1 VVESKRGIIA
11 ASAIGGVVVVAG
23 IVFLLAPGIVGGI
36 FPSPVNGGDDTNNTT
51 TVASPGEAPKM
62 LLVVLEGDEDS
73 SSAVAQYEAN
83 NTESIQLASNA
94 HVRFDSSD
102 FRTAEGMKVIAR
114 DMDGGTIQLLR
125 KSYDVNNEFFIN
137 LGKGH
142 YELQVQASWFERGSF
157 VYKFDI
163 MVV

>member
-1 VVESKRGIIA
+1 VVDSKRGIIA

-36 FPSPVNGGDDTNNTT
+36 FPPLADGDDTNNTT
-51 TVASPGEAPKM
+51 TVASPEEAPKM
-62 LLVVLEGDEDS
+62 LLVVLQGDEDS
-73 SSAVAQYEAN
+73 SSPVAQYEAN
-83 NTESIQLASNA
+83 NTEPIQLASNA

-102 FRTAEGMKVIAR
+102 YRTAEGMKVIAR

-163 MVV
+163 MVA

>member
-23 IVFLLAPGIVGGI
+23 IVFMLAPGIVGGI
-36 FPSPVNGGDDTNNTT
+36 FPSLADGDDTNNTT
-51 TVASPGEAPKM
+51 TVASPEEAPKM
-62 LLVVLEGDEDS
+62 LLVVLQGDEDS
-73 SSAVAQYEAN
+73 SSPVAQYEAN
-83 NTESIQLASNA
+83 NTEPIQLASNA

-102 FRTAEGMKVIAR
+102 YRTAEGMKVIAR

-137 LGKGH
+137 LGEGH

>member
-1 VVESKRGIIA
+1 MVESKRGIIA
-11 ASAIGGVVVVAG
+11 ASAIGGAVVVIG
-23 IVFLLAPGIVGGI
+23 IVFMLAPGIASGI
-36 FPSPVNGGDDTNNTT
+36 FPSLVNGDDTNNTT

-62 LLVVLEGDEDS
+62 LLVVLQGDEDS

-83 NTESIQLASNA
+83 NTEPIQLASNA

-102 FRTAEGMKVIAR
+102 YRTAEGMRVIAR

-157 VYKFDI
+157 VYKFNI
-163 MVV
+163 MVA

>member
-1 VVESKRGIIA
+1 MEKSKKGLIA
-11 ASAIGGVVVVAG
+11 ASAIGAIVVAG
-23 IVFLLAPGIVGGI
+23 ILFLLAPTIV
-36 FPSPVNGGDDTNNTT
+36 PPRVDVDDTTKI
-51 TVASPGEAPKM
+51 ASPESPEL
-62 LLVVLEGDEDS
+62 LLVVLQGDEDS

-83 NTESIQLASNA
+83 NTEPIQLGSNA

-102 FRTAEGMKVIAR
+102 YRTAESVKVIAR
-114 DMDGGTIQLLR
+114 NMDDGSIQLLR

-142 YELQVQASWFERGSF
+142 YELQVQASWFEKGSF
-157 VYKFDI
+157 VYMFDI

>member
-1 VVESKRGIIA
+1 MVDSKRGIIA
-11 ASAIGGVVVVAG
+11 ASTIGGAVVVIGV
-23 IVFLLAPGIVGGI
+23 VFLLAPGVVGGI
-36 FPSPVNGGDDTNNTT
+36 FPSLADGDDTNNTT
-51 TVASPGEAPKM
+51 TVASPEEAPKM
-62 LLVVLEGDEDS
+62 LLVVLQGDEDS

-83 NTESIQLASNA
+83 NTEPIQLASNA

-163 MVV
+163 MVA

>member
-1 VVESKRGIIA
+1 MEKSKKGVLA
-11 ASAIGGVVVVAG
+11 ASAIVGVVVVAG
-23 IVFLLAPGIVGGI
+23 IVFLLATNIVGG
-36 FPSPVNGGDDTNNTT
+36 NTNNTT
-51 TVASPGEAPKM
+51 TVASSGKAPKM
-62 LLVVLEGDEDS
+62 LLVLLQGAEDGS
-73 SSAVAQYEAN
+73 EAAARYEAN
-83 NTESIQLASNA
+83 NTEPIHLASNA

-102 FRTAEGMKVIAR
+102 YRTAEGMKVIAR
-114 DMDGGTIQLLR
+114 DMDDGTIQLLR

-163 MVV
+163 LVV